1 TGGAVVLTARPP
13 FPGGNAI
20 QKVVRHATET
30 RRPLR
35 ELNPSAPAALQGIL
49 DSMLAK
55 DPAQRYPTPERAI
68 QDLRVFL
75 AAEEAPEQPQPKMQ
89 EYLKWLAAKQP
100 ADAAPVP
107 PPKTDDSPPRD
118 TNGMNYK
125 PGA

>member
-1 TGGAVVLTARPP
+1 
-13 FPGGNAI
+13 
-20 QKVVRHATET
+20 
-30 RRPLR
+30 
-35 ELNPSAPAALQGIL
+35 
-49 DSMLAK
+49 MLAK

-125 PGA
+125 PGAQATGLGETSGLGSGLVGNLHRYGIPLGIIAGGLLVLTLLVFLALRLWL